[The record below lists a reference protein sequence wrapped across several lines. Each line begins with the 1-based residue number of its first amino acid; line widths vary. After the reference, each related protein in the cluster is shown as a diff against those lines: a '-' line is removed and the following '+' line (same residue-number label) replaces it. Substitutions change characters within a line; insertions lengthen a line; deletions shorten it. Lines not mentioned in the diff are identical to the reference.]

1 METFLEIL
9 KYTIPSVIMLLGV
22 YLTID
27 KIYRQE
33 SKRRDFEIFK
43 MQKDHVLPLRLQA
56 YERMSLFLQRIQ
68 PESMLTRFQF
78 DKLTARQ
85 LQQMLL
91 QSVRS
96 EFEHN
101 AAQQV
106 YVSHKV
112 WGLVLNSRE
121 SICQLINMASAK
133 CGPDAPA
140 MELASNM
147 LEMYA
152 YSDET
157 PIDLAMAQMRREVIG
172 EQYV

>member
-9 KYTIPSVIMLLGV
+9 KFTIPSVIALVGV
-22 YLTID
+22 YFIID

-43 MQKDHVLPLRLQA
+43 MQKDVVLPMRLQA
-56 YERMSLFLQRIQ
+56 YERMTLFLQRIQ

-78 DKLTARQ
+78 DKLTVKQ

-91 QSVRS
+91 QSVRD
-96 EFEHN
+96 EFNHN
-101 AAQQV
+101 AAQQI
-106 YVSHKV
+106 YVSPKV

-121 SICQLINMASAK
+121 SVCQLINSCAAQL
-133 CGPDAPA
+133 PADATA
-140 MELASNM
+140 MELAKLM
-147 LEMYA
+147 LETYA

-157 PIDLAMAQMRREVIG
+157 PIDLALQQMRREVIG
-172 EQYV
+172 

>member
-9 KYTIPSVIMLLGV
+9 KFTLPSVIMLVGV
-22 YLTID
+22 YFVID

-43 MQKDHVLPLRLQA
+43 MQKDVVLPVRLQA
-56 YERMSLFLQRIQ
+56 YERMSIFLQRIQ

-78 DKLTARQ
+78 DKLSAIQ

-91 QSVRS
+91 QSVRT

-106 YVSHKV
+106 YMSGKV
-112 WGLVLNSRE
+112 WGLILNSRE
-121 SICQLINMASAK
+121 SICQLINSCAAQLPA
-133 CGPDAPA
+133 GAPA
-140 MELASNM
+140 MELAKLM
-147 LEMYA
+147 LETYA

-157 PIDLAMAQMRREVIG
+157 PIDLAMAQMRKEIIG
-172 EQYV
+172 H

>member
-9 KYTIPSVIMLLGV
+9 KFTLPSVIMLVGV
-22 YLTID
+22 YFVID

-43 MQKDHVLPLRLQA
+43 MQKDVVLPVRLQA
-56 YERMSLFLQRIQ
+56 YERMSIFLQRIQ

-78 DKLTARQ
+78 DKLTVLQ

-91 QSVRS
+91 QSVRT

-106 YVSHKV
+106 YMSGKV
-112 WGLVLNSRE
+112 WGLILNSRE
-121 SICQLINMASAK
+121 SICQLINSCAAQL
-133 CGPDAPA
+133 PA
-140 MELASNM
+140 NAQALELAKLM
-147 LEMYA
+147 LETYA

-157 PIDLAMAQMRREVIG
+157 PIDLAMAQMRKEIIG
-172 EQYV
+172 H